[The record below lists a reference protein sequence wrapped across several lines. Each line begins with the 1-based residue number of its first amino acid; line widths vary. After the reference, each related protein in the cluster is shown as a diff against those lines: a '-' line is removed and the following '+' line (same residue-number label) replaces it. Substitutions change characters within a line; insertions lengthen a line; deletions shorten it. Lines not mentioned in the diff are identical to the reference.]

1 MSSKRRS
8 RHDRRS
14 RSSSSGSSRS
24 RSHSQSSEEAEGVRL
39 HVADLEGMGVSKHE
53 LQYVFDKYGPLKEIW
68 VAKSPPCFAFV
79 VFRDREDAE
88 DALRATDG
96 IFVGLK
102 EHRKGIFSNL
112 PMGNVKREC
121 KQMFLED
128 VSTVYLVSS
137 LCGWVGSSAGSSTC
151 GGEFTTPANRMLL
164 ASL

>member
-1 MSSKRRS
+1 MLYSQSCYGDLGAEDPQQPLSKNVKGKRRS

-96 IFVGLK
+96 
-102 EHRKGIFSNL
+102 
-112 PMGNVKREC
+112 M
-121 KQMFLED
+121 
-128 VSTVYLVSS
+128 
-137 LCGWVGSSAGSSTC
+137 
-151 GGEFTTPANRMLL
+151 
-164 ASL
+164 

>member
-96 IFVGLK
+96 ITSHGTHEIERCQIKGRISFLK
-102 EHRKGIFSNL
+102 THSCKVNL
-112 PMGNVKREC
+112 ITPLLYEFGGTRGTPERNLFFKLAHW
-121 KQMFLED
+121 QHQ
-128 VSTVYLVSS
+128 
-137 LCGWVGSSAGSSTC
+137 AGYTSQK
-151 GGEFTTPANRMLL
+151 AQ
-164 ASL
+164 

>member
-1 MSSKRRS
+1 MVVGRTVQLLPIFLGTEFETGNENRSGRENFWDWVAVCLSECYYIQYKMSSKRRS

-96 IFVGLK
+96 
-102 EHRKGIFSNL
+102 
-112 PMGNVKREC
+112 M
-121 KQMFLED
+121 
-128 VSTVYLVSS
+128 
-137 LCGWVGSSAGSSTC
+137 
-151 GGEFTTPANRMLL
+151 
-164 ASL
+164 